1 MSGQCLG
8 CTRVAEL
15 KLYPQ
20 HLIVG
25 LVHCSLTE
33 SGRFLFFRK
42 VHCCSN
48 YRPASPGELA
58 LRDKF
63 LVRYGI
69 SINVDSQGS
78 LR

>member
-1 MSGQCLG
+1 MAGQCLG
-8 CTRVAEL
+8 CTRLAEL

-25 LVHCSLTE
+25 LMHCSLTD

-42 VHCCSN
+42 VHCCPN
-48 YRPASPGELA
+48 YRPASQGEVA
-58 LRDKF
+58 IRGQF
-63 LVRYGI
+63 LDRCGI
-69 SINVDSQGS
+69 RINVDNPAT